1 MPSSV
6 EQLNPTRVKLTIELP
21 FADLQPK
28 IDGAYKRISEQV
40 NLPGF
45 RQGKVPPRLIDQ
57 RFGRG
62 AVLQEAINDA
72 IPEAYAQAVQ
82 EHEVAPMGQPEIEV
96 TKLEDGDAVEFSAEV
111 DVRPDFEI
119 PELTD
124 ISVEVEPVQV
134 SDDEVNERVELLR
147 QRFAT
152 LTEVDRPAAE
162 GDVVVFDLSATQD
175 GKPVPDAEASDMQ
188 YRIGAGGMVDGLD
201 EALTGMSVGET
212 KSFVS
217 ALAGGPHKGEDADI
231 QVTVKKVN
239 LQELPALDDDFAQL
253 VSEFDTSEEML
264 ADLRDNLERMA
275 RIGQANSARD
285 KVLEKVLEK
294 IEFELPAGVLEQEVK
309 AYHDQIGN
317 QLKQAGLTV
326 EQYLQDNEDEEANT
340 PEEFWKDVDDRA
352 EQALR
357 AQLVLD
363 KLAEERQIPVSQEE
377 FTQLLLQK
385 AQQNG
390 TSPEQE
396 VQHMSE
402 HNHMA
407 EWMGEV
413 RRSKALGLIVDE
425 ASIADSEGNVVELKN
440 LQSDGTIATPDE
452 PAEASTEEPGTD
464 EDAAS
469 DAAEP
474 KAEEKPAETAK
485 AETAKTET
493 AKADAS
499 ETAAAKPAKKTTK
512 KPAKKTS
519 GEDKAEKKPSA
530 AKAEKKD
537 AAKAE
542 KKSSDDK

>member
-6 EQLNPTRVKLTIELP
+6 EQLNPTRVKLTIEMP
-21 FADLQPK
+21 FAQLQPK

-45 RQGKVPPRLIDQ
+45 RHGKVPPRLIDQ

-82 EHEVAPMGQPEIEV
+82 EHDVAPMGQPEIEV

-119 PELTD
+119 PELSD
-124 ISVEVEPVQV
+124 IEVEVEPAQV
-134 SDDEVNERVELLR
+134 SDDDVNERVELLR

-162 GDVVVFDLSATQD
+162 GDVVVFDLSATQN
-175 GKPVPDAEASDMQ
+175 GQPVPDAEASDMQ

-201 EALTGMSVGET
+201 EALTGMTVGET
-212 KSFVS
+212 KTFVS

-239 LQELPALDDDFAQL
+239 LQELPELDDDFAQL
-253 VSEFDTSEEML
+253 VSEFDTVDEML

-294 IEFELPAGVLEQEVK
+294 IDFELPASVLEQEVQ
-309 AYHDQIGN
+309 AYHDQIEN
-317 QLKQAGLTV
+317 QLKQAGITV
-326 EQYLQDNEDEEANT
+326 EQYLENNEDEDADT

-363 KLAEERQIPVSQEE
+363 KLAEDRQIPVSQQE

-425 ASIADSEGNVVELKN
+425 ASIADTDGNVVELKN
-440 LQSDGTIATPDE
+440 LQSDGTIAAPKD
-452 PAEASTEEPGTD
+452 AENAP
-464 EDAAS
+464 EDAEN
-469 DAAEP
+469 AAEDAQAGGEDSP
-474 KAEEKPAETAK
+474 VSGDP
-485 AETAKTET
+485 
-493 AKADAS
+493 ADADS
-499 ETAAAKPAKKTTK
+499 AGEKAADKPGADATTPAKKPTKKAAK
-512 KPAKKTS
+512 KPAKKKPT
-519 GEDKAEKKPSA
+519 GDEKNEDEKPA
-530 AKAEKKD
+530 
-537 AAKAE
+537 
-542 KKSSDDK
+542 DDK